1 MKNLVKHFLIVFV
14 ICFCSCS
21 EIGPNSNE
29 FVVYKMHKYNAYN
42 YTYRLKPTKGKG
54 KLFINT
60 SDIFKV
66 GDTLK
71 LSVNCK

>member
-1 MKNLVKHFLIVFV
+1 MKNLAKYFLIAFV

-21 EIGPNSNE
+21 ELNPNSNE
-29 FVVYKMHKYNAYN
+29 FVVYQKDKYNAYN
-42 YTYRLKPTKGKG
+42 YIYRLKPTKGKG
-54 KLFINT
+54 KLFTNT

-71 LSVNCK
+71 LSANCK